1 MVFAVSFPAQNDS
14 ENVFRT
20 FETFE
25 FAKLLQRESWFLYGK
40 KIQICKRLN
49 RDKKYSSKIDQV
61 KGRKFLQYFS
71 AGLLFQTKMR

>member
-25 FAKLLQRESWFLYGK
+25 FAKLLQRES
-40 KIQICKRLN
+40 
-49 RDKKYSSKIDQV
+49 
-61 KGRKFLQYFS
+61 
-71 AGLLFQTKMR
+71 